1 MSMMVKT
8 STCAFSSLQPLFCSI
23 SPCSKVS
30 EGHVSCAGGA
40 GELENPIQSWS
51 LGIPT
56 QLEPHCGSQAESE
69 PQDAACYFSC
79 HHPQFK
85 PPSLWLFPGKN
96 VLHRQLCLFHG
107 RPRVSL
113 PTPSSSI
120 IREPS
125 PSRGHRLWKP
135 GMVGQ
140 QRDPRSEEERAL
152 QREAM
157 RMERSSTN
165 PGEGSQSPLW
175 GVTREAALSNKALP
189 QLSSLRAATFSLG
202 NCFLNGIL
210 TQLYH
215 LPATFIYYNSFILV
229 LQSQSCS
236 F

>member
-1 MSMMVKT
+1 MSAVQGEQGNLRILSSPGHWAFPRSWNPTVAPRLNQSPRTLPVT
-8 STCAFSSLQPLFCSI
+8 SPATILSLNHQACGCSQGRMFC
-23 SPCSKVS
+23 
-30 EGHVSCAGGA
+30 
-40 GELENPIQSWS
+40 
-51 LGIPT
+51 
-56 QLEPHCGSQAESE
+56 
-69 PQDAACYFSC
+69 
-79 HHPQFK
+79 
-85 PPSLWLFPGKN
+85 
-96 VLHRQLCLFHG
+96 HRQLCLFPG

-125 PSRGHRLWKP
+125 PSRGHRLWEP

-189 QLSSLRAATFSLG
+189 QLSSLRAPTFSLG